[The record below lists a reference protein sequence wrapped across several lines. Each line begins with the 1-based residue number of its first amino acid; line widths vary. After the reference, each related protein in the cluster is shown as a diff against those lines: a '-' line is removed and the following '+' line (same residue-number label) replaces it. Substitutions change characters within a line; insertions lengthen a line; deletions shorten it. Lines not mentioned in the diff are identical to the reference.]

1 MIKQNTDWGQILWL
15 AENREILPLQ
25 GLQVGIVSLFPGRNQ
40 ARHIHYDEQVIYV
53 VRGQARSIINGEE
66 SVLSAGDFLHW
77 KAGVEHQVY
86 NIGSGPFQHL
96 LISNPYADSAEQVF
110 PGEKGVL
117 DGMEVSPDL
126 IYVAIEAIRTQFL
139 ETLHYAYAIFDAQEN
154 LVLQSDFYPEYCVNC
169 CRPAANPGA
178 CPCMHQL
185 QKQDMFREQ
194 SYHCRYGMEVFYYP
208 IFFRNR
214 FLGYIQSGY
223 VRHAGGADNK
233 IENVYD
239 VPESVVAGIK
249 SLLRRIVKA
258 VKNYC
263 EFEQFRR
270 NLVEKELC
278 ISSHEEAQRI
288 LMKDLKD
295 AQYAVTD
302 LKINNHFLFNTL
314 NSMASMALDG
324 GQMPLYQSIVDL
336 AKMFHY
342 TLRTQNSVVSL
353 RKEVDYVKAY
363 LQLQKLRYGDDLE
376 IMYEIQEEAL
386 ECQVP
391 FNFLQPILENA
402 FVHGFSESIRKKIR
416 LEIEMDRDRL
426 EIRVSN
432 TGKPLSP
439 QTRYAV
445 NQGILSNTSHGLF
458 MIYNKLLAA
467 YGEEFS
473 FRIGEREGYT
483 CFFIGLPTVLRAAGK
498 ERK

>member
-1 MIKQNTDWGQILWL
+1 M
-15 AENREILPLQ
+15 
-25 GLQVGIVSLFPGRNQ
+25 
-40 ARHIHYDEQVIYV
+40 

-110 PGEKGVL
+110 PGEEGVL
-117 DGMEVSPDL
+117 DDMEVSPDL

-363 LQLQKLRYGDDLE
+363 LQLQKLRYGDH
-376 IMYEIQEEAL
+376 
-386 ECQVP
+386 V
-391 FNFLQPILENA
+391 
-402 FVHGFSESIRKKIR
+402 
-416 LEIEMDRDRL
+416 
-426 EIRVSN
+426 
-432 TGKPLSP
+432 
-439 QTRYAV
+439 
-445 NQGILSNTSHGLF
+445 
-458 MIYNKLLAA
+458 
-467 YGEEFS
+467 
-473 FRIGEREGYT
+473 
-483 CFFIGLPTVLRAAGK
+483 
-498 ERK
+498 

>member
-1 MIKQNTDWGQILWL
+1 M
-15 AENREILPLQ
+15 
-25 GLQVGIVSLFPGRNQ
+25 
-40 ARHIHYDEQVIYV
+40 
-53 VRGQARSIINGEE
+53 
-66 SVLSAGDFLHW
+66 
-77 KAGVEHQVY
+77 
-86 NIGSGPFQHL
+86 
-96 LISNPYADSAEQVF
+96 
-110 PGEKGVL
+110 
-117 DGMEVSPDL
+117 
-126 IYVAIEAIRTQFL
+126 
-139 ETLHYAYAIFDAQEN
+139 
-154 LVLQSDFYPEYCVNC
+154 
-169 CRPAANPGA
+169 
-178 CPCMHQL
+178 
-185 QKQDMFREQ
+185 
-194 SYHCRYGMEVFYYP
+194 
-208 IFFRNR
+208 
-214 FLGYIQSGY
+214 GYIQSGY

-445 NQGILSNTSHGLF
+445 NQGILSNTSHGLS